1 MRCINLVSNLV
12 KILGIYYYYN
22 EKLKI
27 QENFKMHIIK
37 IKKVLQIWRVRDL
50 SITGKITVFKTLE
63 ISNIVHF
70 ALVKTIPNLII
81 QELKIQ
87 K

>member
-27 QENFKMHIIK
+27 QENFKRHIIK
-37 IKKVLQIWRVRDL
+37 MKKVLQIWRVRDL
-50 SITGKITVFKTLE
+50 SITRKITVFKTLE

>member
-27 QENFKMHIIK
+27 QENFKRHIIK
-37 IKKVLQIWRVRDL
+37 MKKVLQIWRVRDL

-70 ALVKTIPNLII
+70 ALVKTIPNLMI

>member
-1 MRCINLVSNLV
+1 MSNLV
-12 KILGIYYYYN
+12 KILGIYYCYN

-27 QENFKMHIIK
+27 QENFKRHIIK
-37 IKKVLQIWRVRDL
+37 IKKVLRSWRVRDL
-50 SITGKITVFKTLE
+50 SITGKITVLKILE
-63 ISNIVHF
+63 ISNIEHLAV
-70 ALVKTIPNLII
+70 VKTIPNLII

>member
-27 QENFKMHIIK
+27 QENFKRHIIK
-37 IKKVLQIWRVRDL
+37 MKKVLQIWRVRDL

>member
-27 QENFKMHIIK
+27 QENFKRHIIK
-37 IKKVLQIWRVRDL
+37 MKKVLQIWRVRDF
-50 SITGKITVFKTLE
+50 SITRKITVFKTLE

>member
-1 MRCINLVSNLV
+1 MSNLV

-27 QENFKMHIIK
+27 QENFKRHIIK
-37 IKKVLQIWRVRDL
+37 MKKVLQIWRVRDL

-70 ALVKTIPNLII
+70 ALVKTIPNLMI

>member
-27 QENFKMHIIK
+27 QENFKRHIIK
-37 IKKVLQIWRVRDL
+37 IKKVLRSWRVRDL
-50 SITGKITVFKTLE
+50 SITGKITVLKILE
-63 ISNIVHF
+63 ISNIEHLAV
-70 ALVKTIPNLII
+70 VKTIPNLII

>member
-1 MRCINLVSNLV
+1 MSNLV

-27 QENFKMHIIK
+27 QENFKRHIIK
-37 IKKVLQIWRVRDL
+37 MKKVLQIWRVRDL
-50 SITGKITVFKTLE
+50 SITRKITVFKTLE